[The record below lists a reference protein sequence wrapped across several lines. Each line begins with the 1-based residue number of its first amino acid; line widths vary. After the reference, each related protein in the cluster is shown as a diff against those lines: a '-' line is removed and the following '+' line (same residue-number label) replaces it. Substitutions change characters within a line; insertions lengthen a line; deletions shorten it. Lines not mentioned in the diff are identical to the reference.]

1 MLEHL
6 KGELEKRLELSS
18 KDESLQKLYN
28 DEVRILLE
36 AIIAAQDIDD
46 IAIQVKLNIAEEQF
60 KLHRYQE
67 VLVILDELLANQG
80 LLNEKELLTVLERKG
95 VALYMTGK
103 YEEAEQIFTDML
115 NQERIWA
122 KCKAHIN
129 LGITYC
135 YLTKNSGRKLLGEA
149 LQHFTKA
156 QELLDP
162 EDREGWFQIH
172 YNLSVI
178 HFEKGR
184 FAECVNNLETA
195 LTFAD
200 TDQQKAMAYNE
211 LARIYIAE
219 SKLSLAE
226 QYLDQ
231 AERILIQRPNFHE
244 LALAWNIHIRG
255 LWNKKKGE
263 YTNAINCLELAL
275 STFVERELFSE
286 AAEVSYEL
294 YALNKF
300 LESGDA
306 DEYLADYQYYSR
318 MIS

>member
-1 MLEHL
+1 MLEQI

-18 KDESLQKLYN
+18 REESLQKLYHG
-28 DEVRILLE
+28 EVRILLE

-46 IAIQVKLNIAEEQF
+46 IAIQVKLNIMEEHF
-60 KLHRYQE
+60 RMHRYQE
-67 VLVILDELLANQG
+67 VLMILEELLANQD
-80 LLNEKELLTVLERKG
+80 LLSEKELLTVWERKG
-95 VALYMTGK
+95 VALTMTGK

-115 NQERIWA
+115 NSEAIWA
-122 KCKAHIN
+122 RCKAHIN

-135 YLTKNSGRKLLGEA
+135 YLTKNSGRKLLREA
-149 LQHFTKA
+149 LQHFKEA
-156 QELLDP
+156 QALLGP
-162 EDREGWFQIH
+162 EDREDWFNIY
-172 YNLSVI
+172 YNLSMI

-184 FAECVNNLETA
+184 FTDCISYLETA
-195 LTFAD
+195 LTYAD
-200 TDQQKAMAYNE
+200 TDQQRAMVYNE
-211 LARIYIAE
+211 LARIYVAQ
-219 SKLSLAE
+219 SKLEAA
-226 QYLDQ
+226 QHFLDL

>member
-1 MLEHL
+1 MLEQI

-18 KDESLQKLYN
+18 RDESLQKLYN
-28 DEVRILLE
+28 DEVKILLE

-46 IAIQVKLNIAEEQF
+46 IAIQVKLNIAEEHF
-60 KLHRYQE
+60 KVHRYQE
-67 VLVILDELLANQG
+67 VLVILDELLANQE
-80 LLNEKELLTVLERKG
+80 LLNEKERLTVLERKG
-95 VALYMTGK
+95 VALTMTGK
-103 YEEAEQIFTDML
+103 YEEAEQIFTEML
-115 NQERIWA
+115 NAETVWA
-122 KCKAHIN
+122 RRKAHIN
-129 LGITYC
+129 LGVTYC
-135 YLTKNSGRKLLGEA
+135 YMTKNSGRKMLNEA
-149 LQHFTKA
+149 MQHFAKA
-156 QELLDP
+156 QELLEP
-162 EDREGWFQIH
+162 ADREDWFHID
-172 YNLSVI
+172 YNLAVI

-184 FAECVNNLETA
+184 FDECVNDLEMA
-195 LTFAD
+195 LTYAD
-200 TDQQKAMAYNE
+200 TDQQKAMVYNE
-211 LARIYIAE
+211 LARIYVVE
-219 SKLSLAE
+219 TKLDKAE
-226 QYLDQ
+226 QYLDK
-231 AERILIQRPNFHE
+231 AEQILIKRPNFHE

-255 LWNKKKGE
+255 LLNKKKGE